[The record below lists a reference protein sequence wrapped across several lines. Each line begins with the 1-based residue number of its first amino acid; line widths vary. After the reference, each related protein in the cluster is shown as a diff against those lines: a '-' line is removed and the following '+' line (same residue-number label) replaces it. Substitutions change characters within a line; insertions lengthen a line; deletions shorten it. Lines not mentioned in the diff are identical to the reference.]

1 VGLEPAF
8 VFGGGGHGRVLLD
21 VIERQGKY
29 RVAEVLD
36 DALPADSVVRDV
48 RVSGGRERLA
58 ELVDGGVQVGVIA
71 IGDNETRERLAELA
85 SQAGLRFLKAVDPS
99 GDIASGV
106 TVGDGTFVARGVI
119 VNVGCTVGSH
129 AILNTACTVDHDSEV
144 GAFAHLSPGVHVSGG
159 CVIGARS
166 HVGIGASVAQGLT
179 IGDGATVG
187 AGSVV
192 LGDVPV
198 GATVVGVP
206 AGPLR

>member
-1 VGLEPAF
+1 
-8 VFGGGGHGRVLLD
+8 
-21 VIERQGKY
+21 VIERQGQY

-36 DALPADSVVRDV
+36 DGLPPESMVSEVP
-48 RVSGGRERLA
+48 VSGGREALA
-58 ELVDGGVQVGVIA
+58 KLVDRGIHTGVIA
-71 IGDNETRERLAELA
+71 IGDNETREQLAQLA
-85 SQAGLRFLKAVDPS
+85 SKAGLGFLRAVDPS
-99 GDIASGV
+99 GDVASGV
-106 TVGDGTFVARGVI
+106 AVGEGTFVARGVI

-144 GAFAHLSPGVHVSGG
+144 GAFAHLSPGVHISGS

-179 IGDGATVG
+179 IGEGATVG

-192 LGDVPV
+192 LGDVPA

>member
-1 VGLEPAF
+1 MGLEPVF

-21 VIERQGKY
+21 VIERQGQY

-36 DALPADSVVRDV
+36 DAISADTMVGDV
-48 RVSGGRERLA
+48 PVSGGRDRLGKL
-58 ELVDGGVQVGVIA
+58 EEDGIHAGFVA
-71 IGDNETRERLAELA
+71 IGDNETREQLAELA
-85 SQAGLRFLKAVDPS
+85 YSAGLGFLKAIDPS
-99 GDIASGV
+99 SDIASGV
-106 TVGDGTFVARGVI
+106 AVGDGTFVARGAI
-119 VNVGCTVGSH
+119 VNVGCSVGSH
-129 AILNTACTVDHDSEV
+129 AILNTACTVDHDSQV
-144 GAFAHLSPGVHVSGG
+144 GDFAHLSPGVHVSGG

-192 LGDVPV
+192 LGDVPA